1 MNQFGHNFRLAI
13 WGESHG
19 HQIGISLDGVP
30 AGIPLSEEDFAE
42 DLARRRSGAPG
53 TTPRRE
59 PDVPQIVSGVYDG
72 YTTGAPLTIEFAN
85 TNTHSQDYSTVMRHY
100 RPSHAD
106 LVAYHKFAGFNDPRG
121 GGHFSARLTVAL
133 VAAGVVAKKML
144 PASIRFATRLTEIG
158 GCTDPERFNEV
169 LHAAA
174 ADRDSVGGI
183 VECRVQGVPLGL
195 GQPFF
200 DSAESMIAHL
210 LFAVPAVKGVE
221 FGSGFA
227 GARLRGS
234 ENNDSFTDCDGT
246 TATNNAGGI
255 NGGITNGNEIVVR
268 AALKP
273 TPSIGR
279 EQITYN
285 LATNKVEPLEIH
297 GRHDVCVALRGAV
310 VVEAAVAELS
320 GLSPSALLT
329 DPEAELAV
337 EGLEEAAA
345 RLAAGEPLQ
354 YVVGH
359 TEFYGRRF
367 AVREGVLIP
376 RPETEELVDAILHG
390 EREARRLLDVGT
402 GSGCIAASLALG
414 MPGTE
419 VFAADIS
426 DDALTVAAENFQQLG
441 AAVTLRKADA
451 LNGLEEAFPERF
463 DAIVSNPPYVPESD
477 RAAMHP
483 NVRDHE
489 PGLALFVPDDDAIR
503 FYRAI
508 ARAGRQMLT
517 PGGRLWFEIYERA
530 AAEIVRMLGAEGYT
544 DTEVREDLFGKPR
557 MVCTRLK

>member
-1 MNQFGHNFRLAI
+1 MTRRGSIDALA
-13 WGESHG
+13 
-19 HQIGISLDGVP
+19 
-30 AGIPLSEEDFAE
+30 
-42 DLARRRSGAPG
+42 
-53 TTPRRE
+53 
-59 PDVPQIVSGVYDG
+59 
-72 YTTGAPLTIEFAN
+72 
-85 TNTHSQDYSTVMRHY
+85 
-100 RPSHAD
+100 
-106 LVAYHKFAGFNDPRG
+106 
-121 GGHFSARLTVAL
+121 ARLTGLYDAREARSIAL
-133 VAAGVVAKKML
+133 
-144 PASIRFATRLTEIG
+144 
-158 GCTDPERFNEV
+158 
-169 LHAAA
+169 
-174 ADRDSVGGI
+174 
-183 VECRVQGVPLGL
+183 
-195 GQPFF
+195 
-200 DSAESMIAHL
+200 
-210 LFAVPAVKGVE
+210 
-221 FGSGFA
+221 
-227 GARLRGS
+227 
-234 ENNDSFTDCDGT
+234 
-246 TATNNAGGI
+246 
-255 NGGITNGNEIVVR
+255 
-268 AALKP
+268 
-273 TPSIGR
+273 
-279 EQITYN
+279 
-285 LATNKVEPLEIH
+285 
-297 GRHDVCVALRGAV
+297 
-310 VVEAAVAELS
+310 AAVAELS

-463 DAIVSNPPYVPESD
+463 DAIV
-477 RAAMHP
+477 
-483 NVRDHE
+483 
-489 PGLALFVPDDDAIR
+489 PDDDAIR

>member
-1 MNQFGHNFRLAI
+1 M
-13 WGESHG
+13 
-19 HQIGISLDGVP
+19 
-30 AGIPLSEEDFAE
+30 
-42 DLARRRSGAPG
+42 
-53 TTPRRE
+53 
-59 PDVPQIVSGVYDG
+59 
-72 YTTGAPLTIEFAN
+72 
-85 TNTHSQDYSTVMRHY
+85 
-100 RPSHAD
+100 
-106 LVAYHKFAGFNDPRG
+106 
-121 GGHFSARLTVAL
+121 
-133 VAAGVVAKKML
+133 
-144 PASIRFATRLTEIG
+144 
-158 GCTDPERFNEV
+158 
-169 LHAAA
+169 
-174 ADRDSVGGI
+174 
-183 VECRVQGVPLGL
+183 
-195 GQPFF
+195 
-200 DSAESMIAHL
+200 
-210 LFAVPAVKGVE
+210 
-221 FGSGFA
+221 
-227 GARLRGS
+227 
-234 ENNDSFTDCDGT
+234 
-246 TATNNAGGI
+246 
-255 NGGITNGNEIVVR
+255 
-268 AALKP
+268 
-273 TPSIGR
+273 
-279 EQITYN
+279 
-285 LATNKVEPLEIH
+285 
-297 GRHDVCVALRGAV
+297 
-310 VVEAAVAELS
+310 
-320 GLSPSALLT
+320 
-329 DPEAELAV
+329 
-337 EGLEEAAA
+337 
-345 RLAAGEPLQ
+345 Q

-508 ARAGRQMLT
+508 ARAGRRMLT

>member
-1 MNQFGHNFRLAI
+1 MTRRGSIDALA
-13 WGESHG
+13 
-19 HQIGISLDGVP
+19 
-30 AGIPLSEEDFAE
+30 
-42 DLARRRSGAPG
+42 
-53 TTPRRE
+53 
-59 PDVPQIVSGVYDG
+59 
-72 YTTGAPLTIEFAN
+72 
-85 TNTHSQDYSTVMRHY
+85 
-100 RPSHAD
+100 
-106 LVAYHKFAGFNDPRG
+106 
-121 GGHFSARLTVAL
+121 ARLTGLYDAREARSIAL
-133 VAAGVVAKKML
+133 
-144 PASIRFATRLTEIG
+144 
-158 GCTDPERFNEV
+158 
-169 LHAAA
+169 
-174 ADRDSVGGI
+174 AD
-183 VECRVQGVPLGL
+183 
-195 GQPFF
+195 
-200 DSAESMIAHL
+200 
-210 LFAVPAVKGVE
+210 
-221 FGSGFA
+221 
-227 GARLRGS
+227 
-234 ENNDSFTDCDGT
+234 
-246 TATNNAGGI
+246 
-255 NGGITNGNEIVVR
+255 
-268 AALKP
+268 
-273 TPSIGR
+273 
-279 EQITYN
+279 
-285 LATNKVEPLEIH
+285 
-297 GRHDVCVALRGAV
+297 
-310 VVEAAVAELS
+310 VAELS

-376 RPETEELVDAILHG
+376 R
-390 EREARRLLDVGT
+390 
-402 GSGCIAASLALG
+402 
-414 MPGTE
+414 
-419 VFAADIS
+419 ADIS

>member
-1 MNQFGHNFRLAI
+1 M
-13 WGESHG
+13 
-19 HQIGISLDGVP
+19 P
-30 AGIPLSEEDFAE
+30 
-42 DLARRRSGAPG
+42 
-53 TTPRRE
+53 TRRE
-59 PDVPQIVSGVYDG
+59 IIARIE
-72 YTTGAPLTIEFAN
+72 TPLTALYGEREARQIARII
-85 TNTHSQDYSTVMRHY
+85 VMELGGLCLT
-100 RPSHAD
+100 D
-106 LVAYHKFAGFNDPRG
+106 LVAEPDKE
-121 GGHFSARLTVAL
+121 L
-133 VAAGVVAKKML
+133 
-144 PASIRFATRLTEIG
+144 
-158 GCTDPERFNEV
+158 
-169 LHAAA
+169 
-174 ADRDSVGGI
+174 
-183 VECRVQGVPLGL
+183 
-195 GQPFF
+195 
-200 DSAESMIAHL
+200 
-210 LFAVPAVKGVE
+210 
-221 FGSGFA
+221 
-227 GARLRGS
+227 
-234 ENNDSFTDCDGT
+234 
-246 TATNNAGGI
+246 GI
-255 NGGITNGNEIVVR
+255 NELDRI
-268 AALKP
+268 
-273 TPSIGR
+273 IG
-279 EQITYN
+279 E
-285 LATNKVEPLEIH
+285 
-297 GRHDVCVALRGAV
+297 
-310 VVEAAVAELS
+310 
-320 GLSPSALLT
+320 
-329 DPEAELAV
+329 
-337 EGLEEAAA
+337 
-345 RLAAGEPLQ
+345 LAAGRPLQ
-354 YVVGH
+354 YVLGH
-359 TEFYGRRF
+359 TEFYGLDF
-367 AVREGVLIP
+367 QVREGVLIP

>member
-1 MNQFGHNFRLAI
+1 MTT
-13 WGESHG
+13 
-19 HQIGISLDGVP
+19 
-30 AGIPLSEEDFAE
+30 
-42 DLARRRSGAPG
+42 RRDILGR
-53 TTPRRE
+53 
-59 PDVPQIVSGVYDG
+59 I
-72 YTTGAPLTIEFAN
+72 
-85 TNTHSQDYSTVMRHY
+85 
-100 RPSHAD
+100 
-106 LVAYHKFAGFNDPRG
+106 
-121 GGHFSARLTVAL
+121 SARLAPLYGAREARSIAL
-133 VAAGVVAKKML
+133 VAV
-144 PASIRFATRLTEIG
+144 S
-158 GCTDPERFNEV
+158 
-169 LHAAA
+169 
-174 ADRDSVGGI
+174 
-183 VECRVQGVPLGL
+183 
-195 GQPFF
+195 
-200 DSAESMIAHL
+200 
-210 LFAVPAVKGVE
+210 
-221 FGSGFA
+221 
-227 GARLRGS
+227 
-234 ENNDSFTDCDGT
+234 
-246 TATNNAGGI
+246 
-255 NGGITNGNEIVVR
+255 
-268 AALKP
+268 
-273 TPSIGR
+273 
-279 EQITYN
+279 
-285 LATNKVEPLEIH
+285 
-297 GRHDVCVALRGAV
+297 
-310 VVEAAVAELS
+310 ELS
-320 GLSPSALLT
+320 GLSASALLT
-329 DPEAELAV
+329 DPGAPLEIAELDDI
-337 EGLEEAAA
+337 LSQ
-345 RLAAGEPLQ
+345 LAAGRPVQ
-354 YVVGH
+354 YVVGR
-359 TEFYGRRF
+359 TEFCGRTF
-367 AVREGVLIP
+367 AVHEGVLIP